1 MRLEMEDKNEDRK
14 LFQNWAQVIRS
25 AKKGVPRKT
34 LAARCGMSLRQFNAV
49 IETRQDLALEI
60 ELAIADYDESIRD
73 DLMDTLKEARAEKN
87 WSLVAKILRENQKE
101 LNEQDRA
108 DRVVEAVANLG
119 NQLFEPQYEELSED
133 QLAEIRAQTES
144 ESESGE

>member
-1 MRLEMEDKNEDRK
+1 MEDKNEDRK

-34 LAARCGMSLRQFNAV
+34 LAARCGMSVRQFNAV

-133 QLAEIRAQTES
+133 QLAEIRAQTEA
-144 ESESGE
+144 ESESSE

>member
-1 MRLEMEDKNEDRK
+1 MEDKNEDRK
-14 LFQNWAQVIRS
+14 QFQNWAQVIRS

-73 DLMDTLKEARAEKN
+73 DLMETLQEARKEKN

-119 NQLFEPQYEELSED
+119 NQLFEPQYEELSEE

>member
-1 MRLEMEDKNEDRK
+1 MEDKNEDRK

-73 DLMDTLKEARAEKN
+73 DLLDTLKEARAEKN

-101 LNEQDRA
+101 LNEQDRN

-119 NQLFEPQYEELSED
+119 NQLFEPQYEELSEE